1 MTRKGEMSRWMQ
13 KTRKAACREIARNVK
28 GCKSAPL
35 IQPDM
40 ERKGQCRAGYLR

>member
-28 GCKSAPL
+28 G
-35 IQPDM
+35 M
-40 ERKGQCRAGYLR
+40 YERTAHSTGYGKKGTVQSRIS